1 MYAGTR
7 LLKYVLRSFL
17 ATRAAAESSFR
28 SQLVLLA
35 ACSLNAARHR
45 AQRQDSAARQWR
57 GPPSSGAGGTAA
69 HFLQPPIFTDLWQ
82 KVVTA
87 AHCFSPPHH
96 SPLRF
101 RLFLSKGVQK
111 HQGAFMQKKIIG
123 KGDVKHTKTELQKK
137 NSEKAPAR
145 SPFLFFVCVC
155 VCVWVRGCGWVG

>member
-17 ATRAAAESSFR
+17 ATRAAAEPSFR

-45 AQRQDSAARQWR
+45 AQRQDSAARQRR
-57 GPPSSGAGGTAA
+57 GSPSSGAGGTAA

-101 RLFLSKGVQK
+101 RVFLSKGVQK

-137 NSEKAPAR
+137 TPKKHP
-145 SPFLFFVCVC
+145 PVLLYFFVCVC
-155 VCVWVRGCGWVG
+155 V